1 MEWNANPKKKITENG
16 LSYNKALKAASLYQ
30 WGQTPIL
37 LPQNNMIKYNALAI
51 SISWDIH
58 KRI

>member
-30 WGQTPIL
+30 WGQTRLIL
-37 LPQNNMIKYNALAI
+37 IV
-51 SISWDIH
+51 
-58 KRI
+58 